1 MGRLHE
7 KVGLRIMIGKRHQEW
22 TWWIVAL
29 CALVATT
36 YFWRSL
42 GQTGHIDKYIDKAS
56 TASGDTAH
64 IKHPP
69 KAPPGKLQSTI
80 SPDGLA
86 AVPAQ
91 LQIAHVSRVRTARS
105 YQEWLVQFP
114 PDERAKI
121 EAFNKTHFGIYRV
134 NSREQVAWMAANAYP
149 MPEDIVAAEQL
160 SDRELLKLAKQGN
173 DKATFLLKQRQD
185 QYLADFLAKGGEKK
199 DFYGGA
205 EGSNRIDQEMAI
217 DRLIKLSNS
226 PYKGYLQAQ
235 EAISGI
241 NPHQTQSDID
251 VQVIAGLLWAE
262 NLGDF
267 RAAQLLTDYVGQNSM
282 RSVILYAAT
291 RTSLN
296 LDENM
301 SFMARSGGRRP
312 QPVGG
317 SIPGGFAPV
326 Q

>member
-1 MGRLHE
+1 
-7 KVGLRIMIGKRHQEW
+7 MIGKLGKGW
-22 TWWIVAL
+22 AWSIVAL

-36 YFWRSL
+36 YFWRGL
-42 GQTGHIDKYIDKAS
+42 GHSGQIDKSIDKAS
-56 TASGDTAH
+56 TASAGAGH
-64 IKHPP
+64 AKHSP
-69 KAPPGKLQSTI
+69 KKPLVKLQPAI

-91 LQIAHVSRVRTARS
+91 LQVAHVSRVRTARS

-121 EAFNKTHFGIYRV
+121 EAFNQEHFGIYRV

-149 MPEDIVAAEQL
+149 MPEDIVAAERL
-160 SDRELLKLAKQGN
+160 SDGDLLKLARQGN
-173 DKATFLLKQRQD
+173 DKATFLLKERQN
-185 QYLADFLAKGGEKK
+185 QHLAEFLAKGGEKK

-205 EGSNRIDQEMAI
+205 EGSNRIDQEMGV
-217 DRLIKLSNS
+217 DELIKLSNS

-235 EAISGI
+235 EALSGI
-241 NPHQTQSDID
+241 NQHQAQSDID

-262 NLGDF
+262 TLGDF
-267 RAAQLLTDYVGQNSM
+267 RAGQLLMDYVGQNPL
-282 RSVILYAAT
+282 RSVILGAAT

-296 LDENM
+296 LDQNM
-301 SFMARSGGRRP
+301 SFMARSGGRRAMA
-312 QPVGG
+312 VDGG
-317 SIPGGFAPV
+317 IPGGFAPV